1 MCFEY
6 YALSLIIKEAKSM
19 SKQKFKR
26 GTNSVFR
33 QRSGIISDVQMRP
46 WIKFWYNLSLRN
58 NSIDSQV
65 RYPVCFVVMD
75 LRVHDLRLGRFVW
88 CIMFGFII
96 LSLTFETVWKILFH
110 LKFYWTIFSF
120 QGELEQQL
128 LKANPILEAFGNAKT
143 VKNDNSSRFVSI

>member
-1 MCFEY
+1 MNICFIDVLNHQRRQNRWASRSSSGE
-6 YALSLIIKEAKSM
+6 LILFFNK
-19 SKQKFKR
+19 
-26 GTNSVFR
+26 
-33 QRSGIISDVQMRP
+33 RSGIIVDVQMRP

-65 RYPVCFVVMD
+65 GYLVCFVVID
-75 LRVHDLRLGRFVW
+75 LKVHDLRLGRFVW

-96 LSLTFETVWKILFH
+96 LGLTFEMYYSIWYFT
-110 LKFYWTIFSF
+110 YWNVFSL

>member
-19 SKQKFKR
+19 SKQKLKR

-58 NSIDSQV
+58 NSIDSNV

-96 LSLTFETVWKILFH
+96 LSPTFETVWKILFH
-110 LKFYWTIFSF
+110 LKFYWTIFSL

>member
-19 SKQKFKR
+19 SKQKLER

-96 LSLTFETVWKILFH
+96 LSPTFETVWKILFH
-110 LKFYWTIFSF
+110 LKFYWTIFSL

>member
-19 SKQKFKR
+19 SKQKLKR

-96 LSLTFETVWKILFH
+96 LSPTFETVWKILFH
-110 LKFYWTIFSF
+110 LKFYWTIFSL

>member
-19 SKQKFKR
+19 SKQKFER

-58 NSIDSQV
+58 NSIDSKV

-110 LKFYWTIFSF
+110 LKFYWTIFSL

>member
-19 SKQKFKR
+19 SKQKFER